1 MGRRKREVARDL
13 ARGRARFGAWRKT
26 RKPKCRIPEPLWAL
40 AVELADKHGLHPTAA
55 ALRLDYYSLKKRVEQ
70 ARSPGPAFIELG
82 PVPPIGAVSPATT
95 GGGGRP
101 GDAPCAS
108 GECVIELEDGAGR
121 MRVILKGYDAPDV
134 AALAR
139 GFWRP

>member
-1 MGRRKREVARDL
+1 MGRRKRELASDL
-13 ARGRARFGAWRKT
+13 AQGRARLVAWRKS
-26 RKPKCRIPEPLWAL
+26 RKPKSRIPEPLWAL

-70 ARSPGPAFIELG
+70 ARPPDPAFIEVG
-82 PVPPIGAVSPATT
+82 PAPPATT
-95 GGGGRP
+95 GGG
-101 GDAPCAS
+101 